1 MFKMF
6 KDKKK
11 RKKSIRITILIVVVL
26 SLILT
31 NIFGNKEEEIPN
43 FDTADIETKTL
54 TTSISST
61 GKIAT
66 ENSKTVTSQLVNYK
80 VTGVNVKVGDK
91 VNVGDVLCTFDTANL
106 AKNVSDL
113 SATINAGNVTGS
125 VTVASAERAVQD
137 ADRSRNSALDPLRQ
151 QTDLA
156 RQDFQNHEA
165 ALNTA
170 RANLQSNQDQVKS
183 LEAQIPALTASINA
197 AKVERDAAST
207 VYTQKENEY
216 NTAKV
221 ALDAAKADPN
231 QLSILTGLETALT
244 GAAQLKETAR
254 NELSVKENTLAGEQN
269 KLNEVTGK
277 INELNTQIAQLNQSI
292 PAQEQVVNQKR
303 DIYTTTQK
311 KYDDTSASLNNQVAN
326 AQGQL
331 ESAKAQT
338 SVSNLTVQEQ
348 LNVYQKQLEETN
360 LKSTV
365 AGTVTSVVAKAGDYY
380 AGGALLTIEGV
391 ESFIVETE
399 IDEYDIADIK
409 EGMEV
414 VIKTDATRDEE
425 LAGKVISVAPA
436 STANAATSAMTG
448 MGTATT
454 GSSSA
459 TYTVKIELTTPNDR
473 LRLGMNAKLSIITN
487 KSENVLAV
495 PYDAIT
501 EKEDGTKSV
510 TIIKDDNSEEEINVT
525 TRLES
530 GYYTEISSDKLKAGM
545 KVKLP
550 KIDGSS
556 SVDELLNSMG
566 ATAGM

>member
-11 RKKSIRITILIVVVL
+11 RKKIIIITILIVVVL
-26 SLILT
+26 ALILT

-338 SVSNLTVQEQ
+338 SVSNLTVQ
-348 LNVYQKQLEETN
+348 KQLEETN

>member
-1 MFKMF
+1 MF

-11 RKKSIRITILIVVVL
+11 RKKIIIITILIVVVL
-26 SLILT
+26 ALILT

>member
-11 RKKSIRITILIVVVL
+11 RKKIIIITILIVVVL
-26 SLILT
+26 ALILT

-254 NELSVKENTLAGEQN
+254 NELSVKENTLAEEQN

>member
-1 MFKMF
+1 MF

-11 RKKSIRITILIVVVL
+11 RKKIIIITILIVVVL
-26 SLILT
+26 ALILT

-43 FDTADIETKTL
+43 FDIADIETKTL

-525 TRLES
+525 TGLES

>member
-1 MFKMF
+1 M
-6 KDKKK
+6 
-11 RKKSIRITILIVVVL
+11 
-26 SLILT
+26 
-31 NIFGNKEEEIPN
+31 
-43 FDTADIETKTL
+43 
-54 TTSISST
+54 
-61 GKIAT
+61 
-66 ENSKTVTSQLVNYK
+66 
-80 VTGVNVKVGDK
+80 
-91 VNVGDVLCTFDTANL
+91 
-106 AKNVSDL
+106 
-113 SATINAGNVTGS
+113 
-125 VTVASAERAVQD
+125 
-137 ADRSRNSALDPLRQ
+137 
-151 QTDLA
+151 
-156 RQDFQNHEA
+156 
-165 ALNTA
+165 
-170 RANLQSNQDQVKS
+170 
-183 LEAQIPALTASINA
+183 
-197 AKVERDAAST
+197 
-207 VYTQKENEY
+207 
-216 NTAKV
+216 
-221 ALDAAKADPN
+221 DAAKADPN

-525 TRLES
+525 TGLES

>member
-1 MFKMF
+1 MFKE
-6 KDKKK
+6 KKK
-11 RKKSIRITILIVVVL
+11 RKKIIIITILIVVVL
-26 SLILT
+26 ALILT

-43 FDTADIETKTL
+43 FDIADIETKTL

-525 TRLES
+525 TGLES

>member
-1 MFKMF
+1 M
-6 KDKKK
+6 
-11 RKKSIRITILIVVVL
+11 
-26 SLILT
+26 
-31 NIFGNKEEEIPN
+31 
-43 FDTADIETKTL
+43 
-54 TTSISST
+54 
-61 GKIAT
+61 
-66 ENSKTVTSQLVNYK
+66 
-80 VTGVNVKVGDK
+80 
-91 VNVGDVLCTFDTANL
+91 
-106 AKNVSDL
+106 
-113 SATINAGNVTGS
+113 
-125 VTVASAERAVQD
+125 
-137 ADRSRNSALDPLRQ
+137 
-151 QTDLA
+151 
-156 RQDFQNHEA
+156 
-165 ALNTA
+165 
-170 RANLQSNQDQVKS
+170 
-183 LEAQIPALTASINA
+183 
-197 AKVERDAAST
+197 
-207 VYTQKENEY
+207 
-216 NTAKV
+216 
-221 ALDAAKADPN
+221 
-231 QLSILTGLETALT
+231 
-244 GAAQLKETAR
+244 
-254 NELSVKENTLAGEQN
+254 
-269 KLNEVTGK
+269 
-277 INELNTQIAQLNQSI
+277 
-292 PAQEQVVNQKR
+292 
-303 DIYTTTQK
+303 
-311 KYDDTSASLNNQVAN
+311 
-326 AQGQL
+326 
-331 ESAKAQT
+331 
-338 SVSNLTVQEQ
+338 
-348 LNVYQKQLEETN
+348 
-360 LKSTV
+360 
-365 AGTVTSVVAKAGDYY
+365 AKAGDYY

>member
-1 MFKMF
+1 MF

-11 RKKSIRITILIVVVL
+11 RKKIIIITILIVVVL
-26 SLILT
+26 ALILT

-43 FDTADIETKTL
+43 FDIADIETKTL

-331 ESAKAQT
+331 ESAKALT

-525 TRLES
+525 TGLES

>member
-11 RKKSIRITILIVVVL
+11 RKKIIIITILIVVVL

-545 KVKLP
+545 EVKLP

>member
-11 RKKSIRITILIVVVL
+11 RKKIIIITILIVVVL
-26 SLILT
+26 ALILT

-54 TTSISST
+54 TSISST